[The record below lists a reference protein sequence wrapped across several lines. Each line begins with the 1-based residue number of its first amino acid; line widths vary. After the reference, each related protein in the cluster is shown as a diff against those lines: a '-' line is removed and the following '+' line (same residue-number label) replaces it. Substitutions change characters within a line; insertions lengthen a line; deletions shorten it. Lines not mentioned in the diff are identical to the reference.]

1 MRILVVGAGGIG
13 GYFGGR
19 LAQAGRAVTFLVRPR
34 RRDEIQAR
42 GLEIVSPHGDLT
54 LHPAMIT
61 ADRIARSFDLILLG
75 VKSYSLEGAIEDFAP
90 AVGAETVIVPGLNGM
105 RHVEILIRRF
115 GAHAVL
121 GGVCR
126 VSTEVQTD
134 GKIRQLADFQSWSY
148 GELDGSRSTRIE
160 HVDAAMGGAGFAASI
175 SEDIV
180 GEMWQKWVLLATLGS
195 INCLLRGAIGQIAA
209 VAGGSSVCLSI
220 LHECAAIAKACG
232 QPQGD
237 AFIAQQ
243 EKTLTT
249 PGSPL
254 TSSMYRDLKKGLP
267 VEADAIVG
275 DLLARGKEQGVE
287 TPLLAAAYVNLSIYQ
302 QERALVASSQGEL
315 RR

>member
-19 LAQAGRAVTFLVRPR
+19 LAQASRDVTFLVRPR
-34 RRDEIQAR
+34 RRDEIHAR
-42 GLEIVSPHGDLT
+42 GLQIVSPHGDLT
-54 LHPAMIT
+54 VHPPMIT
-61 ADRIARSFDLILLG
+61 ADQISRPFDLILLC
-75 VKSYSLEGAIEDFAP
+75 VKSYSLEGAIGDFGP

-105 RHVEILIRRF
+105 RHMEILARRF
-115 GAHAVL
+115 GTHAVL

-126 VSTEVQTD
+126 VSTEVEAD

-148 GELDGSRSTRIE
+148 GEVDGSRSTRIE
-160 HVDAAMGGAGFAASI
+160 QVDAAMSGAGFAASI

-180 GEMWQKWVLLATLGS
+180 GEMWQKWVLLATLGA
-195 INCLLRGAIGQIAA
+195 INCLLRGTIGEIAA
-209 VAGGSSVCLSI
+209 VADGPSVCLSI

-232 QPQGD
+232 HAQEE
-237 AFIAQQ
+237 AFIGQQ

-254 TSSMYRDLKKGLP
+254 TSSMYRDLKNGLP

-275 DLLARGKEQGVE
+275 DLLARGTNQGVK

-302 QERALVASSQGEL
+302 QERTLVAG
-315 RR
+315 RRAGSL

>member
-19 LAQAGRAVTFLVRPR
+19 LAQAGRDVTFLVRPR

-42 GLEIVSPHGDLT
+42 GLEIVSLRGDLT
-54 LHPAMIT
+54 LHPAIIT
-61 ADRIARSFDLILLG
+61 ADQITRPFDLILLA
-75 VKSYSLEGAIEDFAP
+75 VKSYSLEDAMEDFAP
-90 AVGAETVIVPGLNGM
+90 AIGADSAVLPGLNGM
-105 RHVEILIRRF
+105 QHLEILARRF
-115 GAHAVL
+115 GAGAVL

-126 VSTEVQTD
+126 VSTEVDED

-148 GELDGSRSTRIE
+148 GELDGSRSTRIAQ
-160 HVDAAMGGAGFAASI
+160 VDAAMNGAGFAAAI
-175 SEDIV
+175 SQNIV
-180 GEMWQKWVLLATLGS
+180 GEMWQKWVLLATLGA
-195 INCLLRGAIGQIAA
+195 INCLLRGTIGQIAG
-209 VAGGSSVCLSI
+209 VTDGPSVCLSI

-232 QPQGD
+232 QPQTD
-237 AFIAQQ
+237 AFIAAQ
-243 EKTLTT
+243 EKIVTA

-275 DLLARGKEQGVE
+275 DLLARGQAHDVR

-302 QERALVASSQGEL
+302 QERALVTGAGHK
-315 RR
+315 

>member
-19 LAQAGRAVTFLVRPR
+19 LAQAGRDVTFLVRPR
-34 RRDEIQAR
+34 RRDEIEAR
-42 GLEIVSPHGDLT
+42 GLEILSPHGDLT

-61 ADRIARSFDLILLG
+61 ADQIDRPFDLILLG
-75 VKSYSLEGAIEDFAP
+75 VKSYSLEGAVEDFAP
-90 AVGAETVIVPGLNGM
+90 AVGSETVIMPGLNGM
-105 RHVEILIRRF
+105 RHVEILARRF

-126 VSTEVQTD
+126 VSTEVEAD

-160 HVDAAMGGAGFAASI
+160 QVDAAMGGAGFAASI

-195 INCLLRGAIGQIAA
+195 INCLLRGTIGQIAA
-209 VAGGSSVCLSI
+209 VADGPFVCLSI

-232 QPQGD
+232 QPQKD

-275 DLLARGKEQGVE
+275 DLLARGKGQGVK
-287 TPLLAAAYVNLSIYQ
+287 TPLLTAAYVNLSIYQ
-302 QERALVASSQGEL
+302 QERGLLAG
-315 RR
+315 RRAES